1 VTLEHQ
7 EPLLAVDDVHI
18 GFATPAGQLRAV
30 DGVSLELARGKTL
43 GLVGESGCGKTT
55 VARCV
60 AGLLRPDRGSIS
72 LAGQELPARRS
83 RKQHRAVQIVFQ
95 DPYSS
100 LNPRRT
106 VRSTLREL
114 LAVHGIAKGPIA
126 ETRSRELL
134 ELVGLPHEAL
144 DRYPSAFSGGQRQR
158 VAIARALAVEPRVL
172 VADEP
177 TSALDV
183 SIQATILTLFDELR
197 SRLGL
202 SILLISHDLG
212 TIRTLCDDLAVM
224 YLGRIVE
231 FGPRDRVFEDP
242 RHPYTRA
249 LLAAAPRLR
258 GSRATARLKGEPPS
272 PIDRPSG
279 CPFHPRCPRAEARCE
294 VEAPAL
300 ASPAGLPGATACHFR
315 NEGAA

>member
-1 VTLEHQ
+1 MTVTQ
-7 EPLLAVDDVHI
+7 TAALLAVNDLHVT
-18 GFATPAGQLRAV
+18 FRTTAGVLRAV
-30 DGVSLELARGKTL
+30 DGVSLELGSGRTL

-60 AGLLRPDRGSIS
+60 AGLLKPESGSIR
-72 LAGQELPARRS
+72 LEGHELPARRN

-100 LNPRRT
+100 LNPRLA

-114 LAVHGIAKGPIA
+114 LAVHGIARGPAA
-126 ETRSRELL
+126 EARSRELL
-134 ELVGLPHEAL
+134 ELVGLTPDAL

-158 VAIARALAVEPRVL
+158 VAIARALAVEPKVL

-183 SIQATILTLFDELR
+183 SIQATILALFADLR

-212 TIRTLCDDLAVM
+212 TIRSLCDDVAVM

-231 FGPRDRVFEDP
+231 SGPRSRVFEDP
-242 RHPYTRA
+242 RHPYTQA

-258 GSRATARLKGEPPS
+258 GSRTAIRLSGEPPS
-272 PIDRPSG
+272 PIDRPTG
-279 CPFHPRCPRAEARCE
+279 CPFHPRCPRAEARCG

-300 ASPAGLPGATACHFR
+300 LAPAGVPGVVACHFR
-315 NEGAA
+315 DEGSA